1 MIGLI
6 RFQLNPWS
14 RYFLC
19 TVASNNLG
27 RNESERE
34 GGKGEKK
41 GT

>member
-6 RFQLNPWS
+6 RFQLNPWIRHS
-14 RYFLC
+14 LC
-19 TVASNNLG
+19 TVSGNNLE
-27 RNESERE
+27 RNESDRE